1 MTSQKSFKQSVR
13 ARMDKTGESYT
24 AARAQL
30 LSDPEPAPV
39 VPGSEPAPPAG
50 TGAAT
55 IRERVSDTKLAEAT
69 GRGYEAWFA
78 LLDAWEA
85 TTRTHTEI
93 AAHLTGEHDV
103 NGWWA
108 QTVTVAYEQ
117 ERGLRVPGQNK
128 DGFATSASKTVDVPV
143 ERLFAAFADPDLRA
157 RWLPVEA
164 AERTA
169 KPGRRFSAD
178 LPEGTRIAV
187 TFQAKGEAKAMAGIE
202 HTRIGSA
209 ERASEWKTDWRTW
222 LGDLKKLLEDTSG

>member
-1 MTSQKSFKQSVR
+1 MTSHKSFKQRVR

-30 LSDPEPAPV
+30 ITGPEPAPAA
-39 VPGSEPAPPAG
+39 GEPTPNAG

-55 IRERVSDTKLAEAT
+55 IRERVSGIKLAEAT
-69 GRGYEAWFA
+69 GRDYEEWFA

-85 TTRTHTEI
+85 ATRSHTEI
-93 AAHLTGEHDV
+93 AAWLVQEHGV

-117 ERGLRVPGQNK
+117 ERGLRVPGQKK
-128 DGFATSASKTVDVPV
+128 DGFATSASKTVNVPV
-143 ERLFAAFADPDLRA
+143 ERLFAAFADPGPRA

-169 KPGRRFSAD
+169 KPGKRYTAD
-178 LPEGTRIAV
+178 LPEDTRIAV
-187 TFQAKGEAKAMAGIE
+187 TFQAKGETKSMVGIE
-202 HTRIGSA
+202 HTRIISA
-209 ERASEWKTDWRTW
+209 ERAAEWKTDWRTW
-222 LGDLKKLLEDTSG
+222 LTDLKNLLEG

>member
-30 LSDPEPAPV
+30 ITGPEPTPAAGEPAP
-39 VPGSEPAPPAG
+39 SAG

-55 IRERVSDTKLAEAT
+55 IRERVSGAKLAGAT

-85 TTRTHTEI
+85 TARTHTEI
-93 AAHLTGEHDV
+93 AAWLVREHGVDD
-103 NGWWA
+103 WHA

-117 ERGLRVPGQNK
+117 ERGLRVPGQKK
-128 DGFATSASKTVDVPV
+128 DGFATSASKTVNVPV
-143 ERLFAAFADPDLRA
+143 ERLFTAFADPDLRA

-164 AERTA
+164 DERTA
-169 KPGRRFSAD
+169 KPGKRFSAD
-178 LPEGTRIAV
+178 LLEGTRIAV
-187 TFQAKGEAKAMAGIE
+187 TFQTKGDTKSMAGIE
-202 HTRIGSA
+202 HTRITTA
-209 ERASEWKTDWRTW
+209 ERAAVWKTDWRTW
-222 LGDLKKLLEDTSG
+222 LADLKKLLED

>member
-30 LSDPEPAPV
+30 ISDPAPTPAASA
-39 VPGSEPAPPAG
+39 GEPAPPAG

-55 IRERVSDTKLAEAT
+55 IRERVSGDKVAEAT
-69 GRGYEAWFA
+69 GRDYGSWFA

-85 TTRTHTEI
+85 TTRSHTEI

-103 NGWWA
+103 DGWWA

-117 ERGLRVPGQNK
+117 ERGLRVPGQKK
-128 DGFATSASKTVDVPV
+128 DGFATSASKTVNVPV
-143 ERLFAAFADPDLRA
+143 ERLFEAFAEPGLRT

-169 KPGRRFSAD
+169 KPGKRFTAD

-187 TFQAKGEAKAMAGIE
+187 TFQSKGEDKSMAGIE
-202 HTRIGSA
+202 HTRIADA
-209 ERASEWKTDWRTW
+209 ERAGEWKADWRTW
-222 LGDLKKLLEDTSG
+222 LADLKKLLEG